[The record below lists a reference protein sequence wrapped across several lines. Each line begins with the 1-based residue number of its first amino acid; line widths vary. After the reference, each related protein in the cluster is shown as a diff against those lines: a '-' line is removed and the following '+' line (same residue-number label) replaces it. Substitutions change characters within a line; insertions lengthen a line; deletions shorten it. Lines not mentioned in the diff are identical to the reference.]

1 MSIHLETRELL
12 RDKALFSEFTDRDM
26 EEFLNLLDPVEIP
39 SGQLV
44 VRQDEPGDCMY
55 ILVTG
60 RAKVVHHKGGR
71 EIELAA
77 IVPGDFFGE
86 LALVDDGP
94 RSADVIATENC
105 VLLRLGRTR
114 FRPWQ
119 ECIPP
124 PRSSSSSRSG
134 ASWSVGC
141 GRVISATSTRCW
153 RRSLA
158 KIEP

>member
-1 MSIHLETRELL
+1 MSIHVETRELL

-39 SGQLV
+39 GGQLV

-105 VLLRLGRTR
+105 VLLKVGQNSISALAGVYPSAAFKLLIALGRIMVGR
-114 FRPWQ
+114 LRKSNQRYIDSMLAP
-119 ECIPP
+119 I
-124 PRSSSSSRSG
+124 SG
-134 ASWSVGC
+134 
-141 GRVISATSTRCW
+141 
-153 RRSLA
+153 
-158 KIEP
+158 KD